1 MAAALERL
9 QQALRPLGVY
19 RIKNEGL
26 LFAELSAY
34 AAALSLL
41 DEKMSGLEREAF
53 ISTAE
58 DEGLS
63 KRERLF
69 TNEKQSVS
77 LLDRR
82 HMLLYRAAVKRSD
95 FTVSA
100 LEKALTAA
108 GMRAAV
114 YENPGGTVA
123 IHCIELIGRYD
134 EATAKKAAEEFLPA
148 HLNFVFDFRR
158 MKWSD
163 VEAQSLTFSQM
174 DQKDMTWA
182 QIDALSI
189 S

>member
-114 YENPGGTVA
+114 MKIPAEPSPFTALNSSAGT
-123 IHCIELIGRYD
+123 
-134 EATAKKAAEEFLPA
+134 T
-148 HLNFVFDFRR
+148 RR
-158 MKWSD
+158 RRKRPPKS
-163 VEAQSLTFSQM
+163 FCRR
-174 DQKDMTWA
+174 
-182 QIDALSI
+182 I
-189 S
+189 